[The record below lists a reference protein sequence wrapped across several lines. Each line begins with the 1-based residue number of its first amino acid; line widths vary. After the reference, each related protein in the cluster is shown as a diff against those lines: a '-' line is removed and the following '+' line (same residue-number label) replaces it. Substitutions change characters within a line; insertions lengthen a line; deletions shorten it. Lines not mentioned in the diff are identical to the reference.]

1 MVAKKIRSSLNILK
15 RVFRELMINLRGLVE
30 KKFEKRFGN
39 KEKFFLS
46 LHPANEVNEFEG
58 KSKSS

>member
-1 MVAKKIRSSLNILK
+1 LVAKKIRSSLNILK

-39 KEKFFLS
+39 KEKFFYLCT
-46 LHPANEVNEFEG
+46 PQMR
-58 KSKSS
+58 